1 MNAPRVRPR
10 HPGETEAMRQAGA
23 RLAIGLLIA
32 CSFLDDA
39 ASAAG
44 APPDDPKQDA
54 FGDPPGDTD
63 EDPDNNDLTRPQSGF
78 DVRFRYQ
85 SSSGTSSRTDQE
97 ITMLRLTNR
106 FTLDTDW
113 KLATIA
119 QLPIVTKTTTD
130 TDRESGIGDPFLQ
143 AALIRTIDEDWAFG
157 FGARLVAPTP
167 EDNLGSGKW
176 QIMPGFGVRYS
187 LPALGPDSYFVP
199 AIRYAVSFAG
209 DPSRRNISQPQ
220 IAPTLNIGLP
230 DRWYVTLY
238 PSYDI
243 RINYGDPVSGQ
254 KGRLF
259 LPFDGGIGRRLSDN
273 LTMFLEVGVPIIKD
287 YPVYDFKI
295 EARLAV
301 KF

>member
-1 MNAPRVRPR
+1 
-10 HPGETEAMRQAGA
+10 MRQAGA
-23 RLAIGLLIA
+23 RLAVGLLIA
-32 CSFLDDA
+32 CSFLDEA

-44 APPDDPKQDA
+44 TAPDGSQQDTL
-54 FGDPPGDTD
+54 GNPPGNDTN
-63 EDPDNNDLTRPQSGF
+63 EDPDNNDLTRPQGGF

-85 SSSGTSSRTDQE
+85 SSSGTSSRTNQE